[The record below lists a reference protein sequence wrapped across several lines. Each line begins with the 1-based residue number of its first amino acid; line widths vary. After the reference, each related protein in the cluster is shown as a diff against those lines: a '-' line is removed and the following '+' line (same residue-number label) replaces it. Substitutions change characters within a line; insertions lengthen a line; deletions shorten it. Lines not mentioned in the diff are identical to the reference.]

1 MEKNKLILNEYL
13 GIFMHFESIFFN
25 LENGVF
31 QTYPP
36 TKSGKFQIFL
46 ETFPDDHIKK
56 KKNCLEHFSTFINI
70 QIPLGIQNNPSL
82 GSQYKYQVKIIPPY
96 CSTIRKKRKKET
108 F

>member
-31 QTYPP
+31 QTHPP

-70 QIPLGIQNNPSL
+70 QIPLGIQNNPSIL
-82 GSQYKYQVKIIPPY
+82 
-96 CSTIRKKRKKET
+96 